1 MNVTF
6 EIINSEGTKE
16 NITFFTIDALG
27 KGKDVNT
34 STIYSN
40 GMEFTC
46 TMPLGELWDKVKR
59 IKDDESAARK

>member
-6 EIINSEGTKE
+6 EVINSEGNKE
-16 NITFFTIDALG
+16 NITFFTVDALG
-27 KGKDVNT
+27 KGADVGT

-40 GMEFTC
+40 GMKFTC

>member
-6 EIINSEGTKE
+6 EVINSKGVKE

-27 KGKDVNT
+27 KGEEVGT

-40 GMEFTC
+40 GMQFTC
-46 TMPLGELWDKVKR
+46 TIPLGELWDKVKR
-59 IKDDESAARK
+59 IKDASAT